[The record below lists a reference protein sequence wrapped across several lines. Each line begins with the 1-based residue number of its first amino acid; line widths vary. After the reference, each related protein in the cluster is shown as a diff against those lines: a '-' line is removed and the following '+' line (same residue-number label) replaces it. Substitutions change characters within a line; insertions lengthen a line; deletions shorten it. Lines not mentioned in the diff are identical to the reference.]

1 MFVQQ
6 LHFGTAR
13 CDNVIATYLY
23 MYNLTKTLLNA
34 CHIVAAVVA
43 MLTLRRLNVSVA
55 DAVDF
60 QSLWCVDVEELTL

>member
-1 MFVQQ
+1 
-6 LHFGTAR
+6 
-13 CDNVIATYLY
+13 

-55 DAVDF
+55 DAVAGF